1 MRLFKSMN
9 LKEAKDMY
17 KKLSLE
23 KSRLLSTGK
32 DTSLCKLLIENIL
45 FFTENLT
52 KDY

>member
-1 MRLFKSMN
+1 MKLFKSMS

-17 KKLSLE
+17 EKLSLE
-23 KSRLLSTGK
+23 KSRLLSKGENAN
-32 DTSLCKLLIENIL
+32 LCKLLIEDIL